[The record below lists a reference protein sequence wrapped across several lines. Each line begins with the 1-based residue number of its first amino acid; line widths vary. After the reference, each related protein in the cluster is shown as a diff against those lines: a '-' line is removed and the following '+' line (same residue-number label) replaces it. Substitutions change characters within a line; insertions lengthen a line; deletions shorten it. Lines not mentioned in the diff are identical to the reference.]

1 MLLSNNILTLRYW
14 RILRDIFKFNK
25 ISKQYA
31 ANKINSDE
39 TVSQFLKR
47 LQFSNEFRDL
57 YFYPMCASIWSNPIG
72 KIRGYKIHFI
82 LSFFS
87 NHGLINIIKKRPVWY
102 TIVNGS
108 KTYVEKITKL
118 SKKSKIILEKVVK
131 IEVGKKTLLTEKG
144 KKYKYDHV
152 VIATHADDAKKIINP
167 ITKEQKKVLNM
178 VSYKRNTAI
187 LHTDESVMPKN
198 ISNWS
203 SWNFLEINKTFALT
217 YWMNL
222 LQNLKTKV
230 NIFVSINCDDRIEKS
245 KIIKKINYKHPV
257 FNNKIDDLNNAL
269 LKIQG
274 KNNVWF
280 VGAWQGYGFHED
292 GIKSSLNVI
301 KKINS

>member
-1 MLLSNNILTLRYW
+1 MRYW

-25 ISKQYA
+25 ISKQYV

-187 LHTDESVMPKN
+187 LHTDESIMPKN

-257 FNNKIDDLNNAL
+257 FNNKIDDLNDAL

>member
-1 MLLSNNILTLRYW
+1 
-14 RILRDIFKFNK
+14 
-25 ISKQYA
+25 
-31 ANKINSDE
+31 
-39 TVSQFLKR
+39 
-47 LQFSNEFRDL
+47 
-57 YFYPMCASIWSNPIG
+57 MCASIWSNPIG

-87 NHGLINIIKKRPVWY
+87 NHGLINIIKKRPIWY

-178 VSYKRNTAI
+178 VSYKCNTAI

-257 FNNKIDDLNNAL
+257 FNNKIDDLNDAL

-292 GIKSSLNVI
+292 GIKSSLSVI

>member
-131 IEVGKKTLLTEKG
+131 IEVDKKTLLTEKG